1 MKIDKKIIFILF
13 AVIFLLMGLAGSL
26 AATEVSI
33 PALEVEPGNTINVPI
48 MIDRTDNL
56 AGLKL
61 VLSYDPKI
69 LQYRTSAKTSHT
81 ASLMHIVNDK
91 TPGRLIIVMAG
102 ATGVKG
108 ENFPLFTMTFAASGG
123 LKGNHTTR
131 IKIAEIQLM
140 SDKLKEI
147 DSTVHT
153 EPIVV
158 RFREPQK
165 SDSPEKKGEEG

>member
-1 MKIDKKIIFILF
+1 MKRDRVFHFTIFIFLF
-13 AVIFLLMGLAGSL
+13 AVVGLSGTAVG
-26 AATEVSI
+26 TEISI
-33 PALEVEPGNTINVPI
+33 PALEVEPGKTVEVPI

-61 VLSYDPKI
+61 VLTYDHKI
-69 LQYRTSAKTSHT
+69 FKYKSSAKSKHT
-81 ASLMHIVNDK
+81 APLMHIVNDR

-102 ATGVKG
+102 ATGIKG
-108 ENFPLFTMTFAASGG
+108 ENFPLFTLTFAALEG
-123 LKGNHTTR
+123 LNGNHTTGV
-131 IKIAEIQLM
+131 KITEVQLM

-147 DSTVHT
+147 DSTIQT

-165 SDSPEKKGEEG
+165 GDSPKKERE